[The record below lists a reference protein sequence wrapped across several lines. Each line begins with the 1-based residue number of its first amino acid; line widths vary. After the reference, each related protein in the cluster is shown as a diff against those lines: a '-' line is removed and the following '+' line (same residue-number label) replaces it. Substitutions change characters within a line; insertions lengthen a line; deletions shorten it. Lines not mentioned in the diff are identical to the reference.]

1 MQCKYFIPDP
11 IGFGNGIG
19 DCQKLV
25 DFKAKGATDEE
36 IEGVK
41 RQYIG
46 TRLLWAAWCED
57 NARGCL
63 RYEEKENE
71 NHL

>member
-1 MQCKYFIPDP
+1 MQCKYFIRDP
-11 IGFGNGIG
+11 IGFGHGIG

-25 DFKAKGATDEE
+25 DFKAKGATEAE

-46 TRLLWAAWCED
+46 TRVLWAAWCDD
-57 NARGCL
+57 NARDCL
-63 RYEEKENE
+63 RYEPETTEE
-71 NHL
+71 